1 MEVCHVC
8 GAFLVMND
16 TSNRLD
22 AHLQGKQHT
31 GYQKIHET
39 YEELKVRKTPWTT
52 FFLIGGDS
60 LGSICSASVTHF
72 PNSNLWSKIL

>member
-39 YEELKVRKTPWTT
+39 YEELKVGRNPRH
-52 FFLIGGDS
+52 FFFILFVDTWDRS
-60 LGSICSASVTHF
+60 L
-72 PNSNLWSKIL
+72 

>member
-39 YEELKVRKTPWTT
+39 YEELKVRKGPMTLL
-52 FFLIGGDS
+52 FFLGLMPYEQLWEVYS
-60 LGSICSASVTHF
+60 NTSAM
-72 PNSNLWSKIL
+72 SK